1 MSRGCM
7 GQTAQTEGA
16 DMETGERKIRV
27 LIGKPGLCGHD
38 RGAII
43 LAMALR
49 DAGMEVI
56 YSGRH
61 VSPEGLVESAMQEDV
76 DILGVSILSGAHM
89 SLCKR
94 IASLLRE
101 KEAEDIWFVAGG
113 FIPEEDV
120 PELKAMG
127 VREVFGVGSAVGAIV
142 DYSRHVSK
150 NRTIAD

>member
-1 MSRGCM
+1 M
-7 GQTAQTEGA
+7 TAPG
-16 DMETGERKIRV
+16 GKIRV

-38 RGAII
+38 RGALI

-61 VSPEGLVESAMQEDV
+61 VSPENLVESVIEEGV
-76 DILGVSILSGAHM
+76 DIIGVSILSGAHL
-89 SLCKR
+89 SLCRR
-94 IASLLRE
+94 IADLLRE
-101 KEAEDIWFVAGG
+101 KQVDNICFVAGG

-127 VREVFGVGSAVGAIV
+127 VQEVFGVGSSVNEIIEYFRQSAQK
-142 DYSRHVSK
+142 RHCE
-150 NRTIAD
+150 I